1 MYPRIEV
8 RLTSRQRQRLQQL
21 RDRPPT
27 PRVGKRAVCLLL
39 SAEGASNQLIAQATG
54 LAANTLTRIRH
65 RWNERGMAS
74 LQDAPRSGRP
84 PKVNAAYRRA
94 LKDALRRGPL
104 TYGYIFTNWSMA
116 RLNTHLQQ
124 VTGITLCNDW
134 LRQLVLAEGFVYRRP
149 KHTLKGKRDE
159 KAYRRGQR
167 KLQRL
172 KKGL

>member
-8 RLTSRQRQRLQQL
+8 RLTSWQRQRLQQV

-27 PRVGKRAVCLLL
+27 PRMGKRAVCLLL
-39 SAEGASNQLIAQATG
+39 SAEGVSNQLIAQATG
-54 LAANTLTRIRH
+54 LAPNTLTRIRR
-65 RWNERGMAS
+65 RWNERGMAA
-74 LQDAPRSGRP
+74 LKDAPRSGRP
-84 PKVNAAYRRA
+84 PKVNPAYRRA

-104 TYGYIFTNWSMA
+104 AYGYALTTWSIA
-116 RLNTHLQQ
+116 RLNTHLQR
-124 VTGITLCNDW
+124 VTGLRICNDW
-134 LRQLVLAEGFVYRRP
+134 LRQLVHAEGFVYRRP

-159 KAYRRGQR
+159 LAFRRAQK

>member
-39 SAEGASNQLIAQATG
+39 SAEGVSNQLIVQATG

-65 RWNERGMAS
+65 RWNERGLAS
-74 LQDAPRSGRP
+74 LEDAPRSGRP
-84 PKVNAAYRRA
+84 PKVNRAYRQE
-94 LKDALRRGPL
+94 LKDALRRGPRA
-104 TYGYIFTNWSMA
+104 YGYVFTTWSIA
-116 RLNTHLQQ
+116 RLNTHLQRI
-124 VTGITLCNDW
+124 TGVRICDDW
-134 LRQLVLAEGFVYRRP
+134 LRQLAHAEGFVYRRP

-159 KAYRRGQR
+159 CAYRRAQK
-167 KLQRL
+167 KLERL

>member
-8 RLTSRQRQRLQQL
+8 RLTSWQRQRLQEL
-21 RDRPPT
+21 RDQPPT

-39 SAEGASNQLIAQATG
+39 SAEGVSNQLIAQATG
-54 LAANTLTRIRH
+54 LAPDTLAKIRR
-65 RWNERGMAS
+65 RWNERGMAA
-74 LQDAPRSGRP
+74 LKDAPRPGRP
-84 PKVNAAYRRA
+84 PKVNPAYRKE

-104 TYGYIFTNWSMA
+104 AYGYVCTTWSIA
-116 RLNTHLQQ
+116 RLNTHLQHL
-124 VTGITLCNDW
+124 TGLKLCNDW
-134 LRQLVLAEGFVYRRP
+134 LRQLVHAEGFVYRRP

-159 KAYRRGQR
+159 PAFRRAQK